1 MLLPILT
8 YTHHI
13 TTMFF
18 GIFLSAFF
26 LGVKQEKKNIGILLL
41 AGLASGLTYLVVFA
55 LLGTQLT
62 EQIYPIIVHLPLLL
76 VLILYYKF
84 RWLQALTSILTA
96 YLCCQCSNWAGIL
109 TLTLTGQDWCYYVCR
124 IVVTL
129 VVFFLLCRYLCP
141 TTAILFEKSDRELC
155 IICSMPFV
163 YYLFDYAT
171 TKYSA
176 LLYSRSKVV
185 AEFLG
190 FALCLAYLLFLIIYF
205 QEYELKNRT
214 EQYNELIN
222 MQLNSLHSEIEQA
235 KKSEQK
241 MAILRHD
248 MRHHL
253 SILNTYIQEQETDK
267 ALDYIQQ
274 LHQTYE
280 NTVISAF
287 SQNELLNSV
296 LSIYSSRLQEMG
308 ITFQTQI
315 TAPKTLPCSEMI
327 FCAVLSNILEN
338 AMNAVKELPE
348 EYRRIEL
355 HIFEKMNH
363 LMLLEKN
370 PAPVPPVFSD
380 GIPVTHRSG
389 HGLGVKSVIYYVE
402 REHGQYQFLMEDQD
416 FVVRIIL

>member
-1 MLLPILT
+1 MLLPVLT

-41 AGLASGLTYLVVFA
+41 TGLASGLTYLVVFA
-55 LLGTQLT
+55 LIGTRLT
-62 EQIYPIIVHLPLLL
+62 DQIYPIIVHLPLLL
-76 VLILYYKF
+76 VLVLYYRF

-96 YLCCQCSNWAGIL
+96 YLCCQYSNWVGIL

-124 IVVTL
+124 IIVTL

-141 TTAILFEKSDRELC
+141 TTAMLFEKSDRELC

-163 YYLFDYAT
+163 YYLFDYST
-171 TKYSA
+171 TKFSN
-176 LLYSRSKVV
+176 LLYSGSKVV
-185 AEFLG
+185 SEFLG
-190 FALCLAYLLFLIIYF
+190 FTLCLAYLLFLIIYF
-205 QEYELKNRT
+205 REYELKSRT
-214 EQYNELIN
+214 EQYNELIS
-222 MQLNSLHSEIEQA
+222 MQLNSLRSEIEQA

-241 MAILRHD
+241 MSILRHD

-253 SILNTYIQEQETDK
+253 SILQTYIQQEEPDK
-267 ALDYIQQ
+267 AIEYIQQ

-280 NTVISAF
+280 NTVINSF
-287 SQNELLNSV
+287 SKNELLNSV
-296 LSIYSSRLQEMG
+296 LSIYTSRMQECG
-308 ITFQTQI
+308 IEFHTQI
-315 TAPKTLPCSEMI
+315 TAPAELPCSEMI

-338 AMNAVKELPE
+338 AMNAVKDLSE

-380 GIPVTHRSG
+380 GIPVTNRSG

-402 REHGQYQFLMEDQD
+402 SQNGQYQFLMEDQD